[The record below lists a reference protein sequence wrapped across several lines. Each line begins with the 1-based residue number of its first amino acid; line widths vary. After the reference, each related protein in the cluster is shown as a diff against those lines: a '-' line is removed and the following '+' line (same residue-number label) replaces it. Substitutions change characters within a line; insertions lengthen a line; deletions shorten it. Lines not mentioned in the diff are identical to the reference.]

1 MVIALTLCL
10 LGSVL
15 ALAATT
21 TTSPGNQVNAII
33 IGGSSGMGKAAA
45 VEIVRNGGKALLVSR
60 SASKLEKA
68 REIVAAAA
76 YTANGDSVECQVRT
90 KTLDACNEEDVKVF
104 ADELSNDDWTFD
116 ALIISAAGKASHG
129 PMTDLPTSDT
139 RSMMET
145 KFWTAYNA
153 AKYINSQLREG
164 GSITFVS
171 GVLGRRPGMN
181 CCPLAVT
188 NGALEGL
195 TRSLALELGPRL
207 RVNCLSPGFCE
218 TERFDHMDKD
228 RKAAMLANTAD
239 SLPLRRV
246 GEPKDMGEAIHYLAT
261 AKFLTGVTLDVDG
274 GHSIRQYA
282 NANSDPMRKQTI
294 QAD

>member
-1 MVIALTLCL
+1 MWLRTIAILTLWRLSL
-10 LGSVL
+10 LGTL
-15 ALAATT
+15 AFATT
-21 TTSPGNQVNAII
+21 TPATEINAII
-33 IGGSSGMGKAAA
+33 VGGSSGMGKAAA
-45 VEIVRNGGKALLVSR
+45 VQTVQNGGNVLLVSR
-60 SASKLEKA
+60 SADKLQKA
-68 REIVAAAA
+68 KEQIEAACG
-76 YTANGDSVECQVRT
+76 GDITGRV
-90 KTLDACNEEDVKVF
+90 KTRALDATDEVAVQAF
-104 ADELSNDDWTFD
+104 ANELSSDDWEFD
-116 ALIISAAGKASHG
+116 ALIVSAAGKAPHG
-129 PMTDLPTSDT
+129 PMTELPTADT

-153 AKYINSQLREG
+153 AKYINPKLKEG

-171 GVLGRRPGMN
+171 GVLGRRPGIN

-207 RVNCLSPGFCE
+207 RVNCLSPGFCD
-218 TERFDHMDKD
+218 TERFDKMDSD

-246 GEPKDMGEAIHYLAT
+246 GEPSDMGEAIHYLAT
-261 AKFLTGVTLDVDG
+261 AKFVTGVVLDVDG

-282 NANSDPMRKQTI
+282 NSQSDPMRKQS
-294 QAD
+294 D